1 MEVISIT
8 RDNHPTILTQLG
20 LTSTDF
26 YYVIERVR
34 RAKQIPYIYHCTYLP
49 ERFVTHPHDLSYYNS
64 IYTQMK
70 NEFKI
75 HLNTEPFVEYN
86 QIILPTPKKIAALL
100 EISEETPTVKQERT
114 TTLSLS
120 GQIIEYICSYKRW
133 EYYKVKLESPTQ

>member
-86 QIILPTPKKIAALL
+86 QIILPTPKKIATLL

-120 GQIIEYICSYKRW
+120 GQIIEYICSYKW
-133 EYYKVKLESPTQ
+133 CEYYKIKL